1 CTIDQ
6 ENRSSVVSCS
16 EQARLQQLP
25 PDELGSHD
33 PLAVPLRYQHWALVR
48 AVSEL
53 MMSGTSISGQRSMAL
68 NEASSDELPLS
79 SGGAPS
85 STTATTTLMTSAN
98 FPSSDAAALDTN
110 EETDQGPT
118 LSNTGSLQ
126 PKEPSPLSQNGG
138 AKQNGSIRPQSS
150 SVSSSSSASS
160 QHLTSSLR
168 LTKLLPSS
176 LPPPCCVHCPFHESV
191 CCSGSQQE
199 GNPFQGP
206 LASRTLH
213 VGSLGSCCVQ
223 GTPAYCMHHHRWQE
237 HFQNQ
242 PNMATL
248 SHFFRVVFLTVSS
261 SPMLKGISAL
271 LLLCPARPF
280 RFPKSYAELISDWPV
295 VVLGVCTVLI
305 VVCTLVGIL
314 VPDLPDFS
322 DPLLGFEPRGTAI
335 GQRLVTWNNMVKNT
349 GYKATLAN
357 YPFKYADEQAKS
369 HQDDRW
375 SEDHYDRDKRQAEW
389 DFSKDSFFCDV
400 PGDSYSRIV
409 FASAE
414 GKNLWNIQ
422 AIKSMCNFDNTR
434 VRSHPQ
440 YWSLC
445 QRTTAASCCPS
456 WTLGNYI
463 AVLTNKSSCQKITE
477 RDVSHTLKV
486 LRSCAKYYY
495 NGTLGPEC
503 WDMNTRRK
511 DQLKCANVPRK
522 CSKYNAVYQILHFLV
537 DKDFLNPKSADHL
550 PALKYSMLFS
560 PTEKGETMMNI
571 YLDNFENWNSSDGIT
586 SVTGIEFG
594 IKHNLFQEYLLTDTM
609 YPAIAIVIVLAVMCV
624 YTKSVFITIM
634 TMFAII
640 SSLIV
645 SYVLYR
651 VVFNF
656 EFFPFMN
663 LTALIILVG
672 IGADDAFVLCDVW
685 NCTKIDKPNSELS
698 ETVNVTLQHAALS
711 MFVTS
716 FTTAAAFYANY
727 VSNITAIRCFGMYAG
742 TAILVNYILMITWLP
757 AVVVLHERYL
767 LNLFICFRPPHQPSR
782 STSILTS
789 LCQKASKCLFAIS
802 ETSRVFFEKVLPCLV
817 IKLRYLWLSWF
828 LAITVGG
835 AYIVCVNPK
844 MKLPSLELSEFQVFR
859 STHPFE
865 RYDAEYKKLFMF
877 ERVHHGED
885 LYMPITIIWGVTPID
900 NGDPLNPKNKG
911 KLTLDT
917 TFNIASPANQAWI
930 LNFCQKLRN
939 QSFVFQSD
947 EQDFTSC
954 FMETFKQWMENQDC
968 DEARVYPCCSQS
980 TFPYRQDVF
989 ELCIKRA
996 IMELDRSTI
1005 YHLDSK
1011 TPGPRFDIN
1020 DTIRAIVLEFQST
1033 YHFTLAY
1040 EKMHQFYHEV
1050 DAWIQEELKNA
1061 PEGLSYGWFV
1071 SNLEFYDLQDS
1082 LSDGTLIAMA
1092 LSVLVAFSVMLL
1104 TTWNIIISL
1113 YAIISIA
1120 GTIFVTVGSL
1130 VLLGWELN
1138 VLESVTISVAVG
1150 LSVDFAVHYGVAYR
1164 LAPEPDREGK
1174 VVFSL
1179 SRMGSAIAMAALTT
1193 FVAGAMMMPSTV
1205 LAYTQL
1211 GTFLMLIMCISW
1223 AFATFFFQC
1232 MCRCLGPQGTCGQ
1245 IPMPKTFKC
1254 HTFEVDTSD
1263 TPSSH
1268 GQGKHSQSSKYHSDT
1283 RGQEVEYE
1291 LEPLASSVRNVEK
1304 IEEQEASSQLPN
1316 GNVPH
1321 HEACFQMKNKSD
1333 PERENSSPDN
1343 CITSTDPAHLH
1354 QYSYNTS
1361 NCGDSL
1367 PRHKLSTQWTLR
1379 HPCIQARESPC
1390 LASQY
1395 GMASNHVPKG
1405 QNILSTLD
1413 TVHMKTNH
1421 HMNYVQCPPA
1431 HFHQCSQAQSRVPG
1445 PIKSRG
1451 CYLRGYGVHTLHL
1464 QPQARPPDESG
1475 LKACQLN
1482 NPCNPS
1488 VSPPEGPLALSS
1500 SAVHTQMP
1508 TYQCCTSPQT
1518 PMVCGTNNETKSGDN
1533 IMNPKVFQ
1541 SVVCNHIKTNATND
1555 SSGFVQGNYEKLK
1568 TGPTVLD
1575 RSVQCKHYRK
1585 DTNENADSSKQLNC
1599 FNRTIKCNSVEFHK
1613 PKAETNVPVLA
1624 INSHPSS
1631 ESLC

>member
-1 CTIDQ
+1 M
-6 ENRSSVVSCS
+6 
-16 EQARLQQLP
+16 
-25 PDELGSHD
+25 
-33 PLAVPLRYQHWALVR
+33 QH
-48 AVSEL
+48 
-53 MMSGTSISGQRSMAL
+53 
-68 NEASSDELPLS
+68 
-79 SGGAPS
+79 
-85 STTATTTLMTSAN
+85 
-98 FPSSDAAALDTN
+98 
-110 EETDQGPT
+110 
-118 LSNTGSLQ
+118 
-126 PKEPSPLSQNGG
+126 
-138 AKQNGSIRPQSS
+138 
-150 SVSSSSSASS
+150 
-160 QHLTSSLR
+160 H
-168 LTKLLPSS
+168 
-176 LPPPCCVHCPFHESV
+176 
-191 CCSGSQQE
+191 
-199 GNPFQGP
+199 
-206 LASRTLH
+206 
-213 VGSLGSCCVQ
+213 
-223 GTPAYCMHHHRWQE
+223 WQE
-237 HFQNQ
+237 HLQNQ
-242 PNMATL
+242 PNMVTL
-248 SHFFRVVFLTVSS
+248 S
-261 SPMLKGISAL
+261 P
-271 LLLCPARPF
+271 PRPF
-280 RFPKSYAELISDWPV
+280 RFPKSYAELIADWPV

-305 VVCTLVGIL
+305 VVCALVGIL

-322 DPLLGFEPRGTAI
+322 NPLQGFEPRGTAI

-375 SEDHYDRDKRQAEW
+375 SEDYFDRKKRQAEW

-440 YWSLC
+440 YLDLC

-477 RDVSHTLKV
+477 RDVSHTLKI
-486 LRSCAKYYY
+486 LRSCAKYYH

-503 WDMNTRRK
+503 WDMNTRKK
-511 DQLKCANVPRK
+511 DLKCGNVPRK
-522 CSKYNAVYQILHFLV
+522 CTKYNAVYQIFHFLV
-537 DKDFLNPKSADHL
+537 DKDFLNPKNTDSL
-550 PALKYSMLFS
+550 SPNLKYSMLFS

-586 SVTGIEFG
+586 TVTGIEFG
-594 IKHNLFQEYLLTDTM
+594 IKHNLFQDYLLTDTM
-609 YPAIAIVIVLAVMCV
+609 YPIIAILIVLVVMCV
-624 YTKSVFITIM
+624 YTRSMFITLM

-645 SYVLYR
+645 SYFLYR
-651 VVFNF
+651 VVFSF
-656 EFFPFMN
+656 DFFPFMN

-685 NCTKIDKPNSELS
+685 NYTKIDKPNSELS
-698 ETVNVTLQHAALS
+698 ETVSVTLQHAALS

-727 VSNITAIRCFGMYAG
+727 VSNITAIRCFGVYAG
-742 TAILVNYILMITWLP
+742 TAILVNYILMVTWLP

-767 LNLFICFRPPHQPSR
+767 VNLFTCSR
-782 STSILTS
+782 SQHHQMDGTVRFWTS
-789 LCQKASKCLFAIS
+789 LCQMVNRCLLAIS
-802 ETSRVFFEKVLPCLV
+802 EASRIFFEKVLPCVV
-817 IKLRYLWLSWF
+817 IKLRYLWLLWF
-828 LAITVGG
+828 LAMTVGG
-835 AYIVCVNPK
+835 VYVVCVNPK

-859 STHPFE
+859 SSHPFE

-877 ERVHHGED
+877 ERVNHGED
-885 LYMPITIIWGVTPID
+885 LHMPITIIWGVTPTD

-917 TFNIASPANQAWI
+917 TLNIASPASQVWI

-939 QSFVFQSD
+939 QSFVFQSE

-968 DEARVYPCCSQS
+968 DDAPVYPCCSQS

-1040 EKMHQFYHEV
+1040 EKMHQFYKEV
-1050 DAWIQEELKNA
+1050 DLWIQEELREA

-1082 LSDGTLIAMA
+1082 LSGGTLIAMA
-1092 LSVLVAFSVMLL
+1092 LSVVVAFSVMLL
-1104 TTWNIIISL
+1104 TTWNIVISL

-1174 VVFSL
+1174 VIFSL

-1245 IPMPKTFKC
+1245 IPLPKQLQCYAFADC
-1254 HTFEVDTSD
+1254 APE
-1263 TPSSH
+1263 TPSNHS
-1268 GQGKHSQSSKYHSDT
+1268 QGKLSKYPMHNT
-1283 RGQEVEYE
+1283 RGEGEHEHYE
-1291 LEPLASSVRNVEK
+1291 LEPLALNVRNNEK
-1304 IEEQEASSQLPN
+1304 ASEEEQQTCTQLHNGVVSHHSNTEPREPIPPIPN
-1316 GNVPH
+1316 L
-1321 HEACFQMKNKSD
+1321 
-1333 PERENSSPDN
+1333 ENGFPGTEVS
-1343 CITSTDPAHLH
+1343 HLH
-1354 QYSYNTS
+1354 QYTYSARCT
-1361 NCGDSL
+1361 CGDSQYIRDGHRT
-1367 PRHKLSTQWTLR
+1367 PYHACSQSG
-1379 HPCIQARESPC
+1379 ESPC
-1390 LASQY
+1390 PAKQLTLTSHIPVGHNPQ
-1395 GMASNHVPKG
+1395 
-1405 QNILSTLD
+1405 STLERTHTPADCYLNSGHFHHCTPSQTSRPSTHRRFPGGYSMHAAHLLHQALLFD
-1413 TVHMKTNH
+1413 TV
-1421 HMNYVQCPPA
+1421 
-1431 HFHQCSQAQSRVPG
+1431 
-1445 PIKSRG
+1445 
-1451 CYLRGYGVHTLHL
+1451 
-1464 QPQARPPDESG
+1464 PDESHISACGPNLSQPEG
-1475 LKACQLN
+1475 LHFPVH
-1482 NPCNPS
+1482 NPDPDVQCCAATTTDCTVHHDTQQTGNHKQNCHTPRNITQNHTKSTENGTCVRVRELEESAKSNQSNKDRNEGVESVYPKKYLCFKKTAKPTCNPVELKS
-1488 VSPPEGPLALSS
+1488 KTSTPTIAIHSKP
-1500 SAVHTQMP
+1500 SA
-1508 TYQCCTSPQT
+1508 
-1518 PMVCGTNNETKSGDN
+1518 
-1533 IMNPKVFQ
+1533 
-1541 SVVCNHIKTNATND
+1541 
-1555 SSGFVQGNYEKLK
+1555 
-1568 TGPTVLD
+1568 
-1575 RSVQCKHYRK
+1575 
-1585 DTNENADSSKQLNC
+1585 
-1599 FNRTIKCNSVEFHK
+1599 
-1613 PKAETNVPVLA
+1613 
-1624 INSHPSS
+1624 

>member
-1 CTIDQ
+1 MALS
-6 ENRSSVVSCS
+6 EGFSSSN
-16 EQARLQQLP
+16 A
-25 PDELGSHD
+25 GSIEEPEVFTPTH
-33 PLAVPLRYQHWALVR
+33 
-48 AVSEL
+48 
-53 MMSGTSISGQRSMAL
+53 SGQNGAL
-68 NEASSDELPLS
+68 KPNGNMCASSP
-79 SGGAPS
+79 G
-85 STTATTTLMTSAN
+85 
-98 FPSSDAAALDTN
+98 
-110 EETDQGPT
+110 
-118 LSNTGSLQ
+118 
-126 PKEPSPLSQNGG
+126 
-138 AKQNGSIRPQSS
+138 
-150 SVSSSSSASS
+150 SSSSSHVTDS
-160 QHLTSSLR
+160 QR
-168 LTKLLPSS
+168 LAVLLPNA
-176 LPPPCCVHCPFHESV
+176 LPPACCVYCSPRQPA
-191 CCSGSQQE
+191 CCNGNQQDCAL
-199 GNPFQGP
+199 FQS
-206 LASRTLH
+206 AVSSAALH
-213 VGSLGSCCVQ
+213 MGTCCVQ
-223 GTPAYCMHHHRWQE
+223 GVRCFCMQHHWPE
-237 HFQNQ
+237 HLQNQ

-248 SHFFRVVFLTVSS
+248 S
-261 SPMLKGISAL
+261 P
-271 LLLCPARPF
+271 PRPF
-280 RFPKSYAELISDWPV
+280 RFPKSYAELIADWPV

-305 VVCTLVGIL
+305 VVCALVGIL

-322 DPLLGFEPRGTAI
+322 NPLQGFEPRGTAI

-375 SEDHYDRDKRQAEW
+375 SKDRNDRKKRQAEW

-440 YWSLC
+440 YLDLC

-477 RDVSHTLKV
+477 QDVSHTLKI
-486 LRSCAKYYY
+486 LRSCAKYYH

-503 WDMNTRRK
+503 WDMTTRKK
-511 DQLKCANVPRK
+511 DLKCGNVPRK
-522 CSKYNAVYQILHFLV
+522 CAKYNAVYQIFHFLV
-537 DKDFLNPKSADHL
+537 DKDFLNPKNTEYL
-550 PALKYSMLFS
+550 PPNLKYSMLFS

-586 SVTGIEFG
+586 TITGIEFG
-594 IKHNLFQEYLLTDTM
+594 IKHNLFQDYLLTDTM
-609 YPAIAIVIVLAVMCV
+609 YPAIAIVIVLVVMCI
-624 YTKSVFITIM
+624 YTRSMFITLM

-645 SYVLYR
+645 SYFLYR

-685 NCTKIDKPNSELS
+685 NYTKFDKPNSELS
-698 ETVNVTLQHAALS
+698 ETVSVTLQHAALS

-716 FTTAAAFYANY
+716 FTTSAAFYANY
-727 VSNITAIRCFGMYAG
+727 VSNITAIRCFGVYAG
-742 TAILVNYILMITWLP
+742 TAILVNYILMVTWLP

-767 LNLFICFRPPHQPSR
+767 VNLFTCSR
-782 STSILTS
+782 SQHHQTQGTTPFWTS
-789 LCQKASKCLFAIS
+789 LFQMVNKCLFSIS
-802 ETSRVFFEKVLPCLV
+802 EASRMFFEKVLPCIV
-817 IKLRYLWLSWF
+817 IKLRYLWLLWF
-828 LAITVGG
+828 LAMTVGG
-835 AYIVCVNPK
+835 AYVVCVNPK

-859 STHPFE
+859 SSHPFE

-877 ERVHHGED
+877 ERVNHGED
-885 LYMPITIIWGVTPID
+885 LHMPITIIWGVTPVD

-917 TFNIASPANQAWI
+917 TLNIASPASQVWI

-939 QSFVFQSD
+939 QSFVFQSE

-968 DEARVYPCCSQS
+968 EEASVYPCCSQS

-1040 EKMHQFYHEV
+1040 EKMHQFYREV
-1050 DAWIQEELKNA
+1050 DAWIQEELKDA

-1092 LSVLVAFSVMLL
+1092 LSVVVAFSVMLL
-1104 TTWNIIISL
+1104 TTWNIIISF

-1164 LAPEPDREGK
+1164 LAPQPDREGK

-1245 IPMPKTFKC
+1245 IPLPKKLQCYAFSE
-1254 HTFEVDTSD
+1254 HTSENQS
-1263 TPSSH
+1263 TPS
-1268 GQGKHSQSSKYHSDT
+1268 QGKLGGRHEH
-1283 RGQEVEYE
+1283 YE
-1291 LEPLASSVRNVEK
+1291 LEPLALNVRNEEK
-1304 IEEQEASSQLPN
+1304 ASVEEQGACTQLN
-1316 GNVPH
+1316 N
-1321 HEACFQMKNKSD
+1321 D
-1333 PERENSSPDN
+1333 
-1343 CITSTDPAHLH
+1343 ITSHQSTCTDPREPSPEIENGLPGTELSHLH
-1354 QYSYNTS
+1354 QYAY
-1361 NCGDSL
+1361 
-1367 PRHKLSTQWTLR
+1367 STRCTCENSMHQYVRERQRTPY
-1379 HPCIQARESPC
+1379 HPCN
-1390 LASQY
+1390 
-1395 GMASNHVPKG
+1395 NHCPAKQTNHLPVG
-1405 QNILSTLD
+1405 QNLQSSRDTTHTDCFVNSGHFQHCSQSQTSRPTPHRCFPGGYSMQAVHLLHQALLSD
-1413 TVHMKTNH
+1413 TAVHDESHINACGP
-1421 HMNYVQCPPA
+1421 NSPLPESQNFPA
-1431 HFHQCSQAQSRVPG
+1431 HIQFPDVQRCVLPDTTRVCTVNHDTQKTGDLALNSRTSQKIPQNHLKTKVNGTCVLLQDSREIRKAIPVVPE
-1445 PIKSRG
+1445 
-1451 CYLRGYGVHTLHL
+1451 
-1464 QPQARPPDESG
+1464 ESVTCN
-1475 LKACQLN
+1475 LSKKDN
-1482 NPCNPS
+1482 NERAEP
-1488 VSPPEGPLALSS
+1488 VSP
-1500 SAVHTQMP
+1500 
-1508 TYQCCTSPQT
+1508 
-1518 PMVCGTNNETKSGDN
+1518 KR
-1533 IMNPKVFQ
+1533 F
-1541 SVVCNHIKTNATND
+1541 
-1555 SSGFVQGNYEKLK
+1555 
-1568 TGPTVLD
+1568 
-1575 RSVQCKHYRK
+1575 
-1585 DTNENADSSKQLNC
+1585 NC
-1599 FNRTIKCNSVEFHK
+1599 FKKTVKAKCNSVEFHK
-1613 PKAETNVPVLA
+1613 PKTTVPTIA
-1624 INSHPSS
+1624 IHTKASS

>member
-1 CTIDQ
+1 MALS
-6 ENRSSVVSCS
+6 EGFSSSN
-16 EQARLQQLP
+16 A
-25 PDELGSHD
+25 GSIEEPEVFTPTH
-33 PLAVPLRYQHWALVR
+33 
-48 AVSEL
+48 
-53 MMSGTSISGQRSMAL
+53 SGQNGAL
-68 NEASSDELPLS
+68 KPNGNMCASSP
-79 SGGAPS
+79 G
-85 STTATTTLMTSAN
+85 
-98 FPSSDAAALDTN
+98 
-110 EETDQGPT
+110 
-118 LSNTGSLQ
+118 
-126 PKEPSPLSQNGG
+126 
-138 AKQNGSIRPQSS
+138 
-150 SVSSSSSASS
+150 SSSSSHVTDS
-160 QHLTSSLR
+160 QR
-168 LTKLLPSS
+168 LAVLLPNA
-176 LPPPCCVHCPFHESV
+176 LPPACCVYCSPRQPV
-191 CCSGSQQE
+191 CCNGNQQDCAL
-199 GNPFQGP
+199 FQS
-206 LASRTLH
+206 AVSSAALH
-213 VGSLGSCCVQ
+213 MGSCCVQ
-223 GTPAYCMHHHRWQE
+223 GVRCFCMQHHWPE
-237 HFQNQ
+237 HLQNQ

-248 SHFFRVVFLTVSS
+248 S
-261 SPMLKGISAL
+261 P
-271 LLLCPARPF
+271 PRPF
-280 RFPKSYAELISDWPV
+280 RFPK
-295 VVLGVCTVLI
+295 
-305 VVCTLVGIL
+305 
-314 VPDLPDFS
+314 
-322 DPLLGFEPRGTAI
+322 RGTAI

-375 SEDHYDRDKRQAEW
+375 SKDRNDRKKRQAEW

-440 YWSLC
+440 YLDLC

-477 RDVSHTLKV
+477 QDVSHTLKI
-486 LRSCAKYYY
+486 LRSCAKYYH

-503 WDMNTRRK
+503 WDMTTRKK
-511 DQLKCANVPRK
+511 DLKCGNVPRK
-522 CSKYNAVYQILHFLV
+522 CAKYNAVYQIFHFLV
-537 DKDFLNPKSADHL
+537 DKDFLNPKNTEYL
-550 PALKYSMLFS
+550 PPNLKYSMLFS

-586 SVTGIEFG
+586 TITGIEFG
-594 IKHNLFQEYLLTDTM
+594 IKHNLFQDYLLTDTM
-609 YPAIAIVIVLAVMCV
+609 YPAIAIVIVLVVMCI
-624 YTKSVFITIM
+624 YTRSMFITLM

-645 SYVLYR
+645 SYFLYR

-685 NCTKIDKPNSELS
+685 NYTKFDKPNSELS
-698 ETVNVTLQHAALS
+698 ETVSVTLQHAALS

-716 FTTAAAFYANY
+716 FTTSAAFYANY
-727 VSNITAIRCFGMYAG
+727 VSNITAIRCFGVYAG
-742 TAILVNYILMITWLP
+742 TAILVNYILMVTWLP

-767 LNLFICFRPPHQPSR
+767 VNLFTCSR
-782 STSILTS
+782 SQHHQTQGTMPFWTSFF
-789 LCQKASKCLFAIS
+789 QMVNKCLFSIS
-802 ETSRVFFEKVLPCLV
+802 EASRMFFEKVLPCIV
-817 IKLRYLWLSWF
+817 IKLRYLWLLWF
-828 LAITVGG
+828 LAMTVGG
-835 AYIVCVNPK
+835 AYVVCVNPK

-859 STHPFE
+859 SSHPFE

-877 ERVHHGED
+877 ERVNHGED
-885 LYMPITIIWGVTPID
+885 LHMPITIIWGVTPVD

-917 TFNIASPANQAWI
+917 TLNIASPASQVWI

-939 QSFVFQSD
+939 QSFVFQSE

-968 DEARVYPCCSQS
+968 EEASVYPCCSQS

-1040 EKMHQFYHEV
+1040 EKMHQFYREV
-1050 DAWIQEELKNA
+1050 DAWIQEELKDA

-1092 LSVLVAFSVMLL
+1092 LSVVVAFSVMLL
-1104 TTWNIIISL
+1104 TTWNIIISF

-1164 LAPEPDREGK
+1164 LAPQPDREGK

-1245 IPMPKTFKC
+1245 IPLPKKLQCYAFSE
-1254 HTFEVDTSD
+1254 HTSENQS
-1263 TPSSH
+1263 TPS
-1268 GQGKHSQSSKYHSDT
+1268 QGKLGGRHEH
-1283 RGQEVEYE
+1283 YE
-1291 LEPLASSVRNVEK
+1291 LEPLALNVRNEEK
-1304 IEEQEASSQLPN
+1304 ASDEEQGACTQMHNDVTS
-1316 GNVPH
+1316 H
-1321 HEACFQMKNKSD
+1321 HSTLKS
-1333 PERENSSPDN
+1333 
-1343 CITSTDPAHLH
+1343 CTDPREPSPEIENGLPGTELSHLH
-1354 QYSYNTS
+1354 QYAYSMRCTCENSMHQYVRERQRT
-1361 NCGDSL
+1361 
-1367 PRHKLSTQWTLR
+1367 PY
-1379 HPCIQARESPC
+1379 HPC
-1390 LASQY
+1390 
-1395 GMASNHVPKG
+1395 SNQCPAKQTNHLPVG
-1405 QNILSTLD
+1405 QNLQSSRDTTHTPTDCFVNSGHFQHCSQSQASRPNPHRCFPRGYSMQAVHLLHQALLSD
-1413 TVHMKTNH
+1413 TAVHDESHINACGLSSPLPESQ
-1421 HMNYVQCPPA
+1421 NFPA
-1431 HFHQCSQAQSRVPG
+1431 HIQFPDVQRCALPDTTRVCTVNHDTQKTGDLALNSWTSQKIPQNHLKTKVNGTCVLLQDSREIRKAIPVVPE
-1445 PIKSRG
+1445 
-1451 CYLRGYGVHTLHL
+1451 
-1464 QPQARPPDESG
+1464 ESVTCN
-1475 LKACQLN
+1475 LSKKDN
-1482 NPCNPS
+1482 NERAEP
-1488 VSPPEGPLALSS
+1488 VSP
-1500 SAVHTQMP
+1500 
-1508 TYQCCTSPQT
+1508 
-1518 PMVCGTNNETKSGDN
+1518 K
-1533 IMNPKVFQ
+1533 KF
-1541 SVVCNHIKTNATND
+1541 
-1555 SSGFVQGNYEKLK
+1555 
-1568 TGPTVLD
+1568 
-1575 RSVQCKHYRK
+1575 
-1585 DTNENADSSKQLNC
+1585 NC
-1599 FNRTIKCNSVEFHK
+1599 FKKTVKAKCNSVEFHK
-1613 PKAETNVPVLA
+1613 PKTTVPTIA
-1624 INSHPSS
+1624 IHSKASS

>member
-1 CTIDQ
+1 
-6 ENRSSVVSCS
+6 
-16 EQARLQQLP
+16 
-25 PDELGSHD
+25 
-33 PLAVPLRYQHWALVR
+33 
-48 AVSEL
+48 
-53 MMSGTSISGQRSMAL
+53 MAL
-68 NEASSDELPLS
+68 NEASRDELSLNSDDEP
-79 SGGAPS
+79 
-85 STTATTTLMTSAN
+85 STTAAVTLTTFA
-98 FPSSDAAALDTN
+98 SSSTDATPDTN
-110 EETDQGPT
+110 EEVEQGPIVSDT
-118 LSNTGSLQ
+118 GPLQLSRLA
-126 PKEPSPLSQNGG
+126 PPSQNGG
-138 AKQNGSIRPQSS
+138 AKQNGSFRPLSF
-150 SVSSSSSASS
+150 SSSSSASS
-160 QHLTSSLR
+160 HHTDSHR
-168 LTKLLPSS
+168 LAKLLPSS
-176 LPPPCCVHCPFHESV
+176 LPPPSCVRCPFHEPV
-191 CCSGSQQE
+191 CCSGNQQE
-199 GNPFQGP
+199 GSLFQGP
-206 LASRTLH
+206 LPSRALH
-213 VGSLGSCCVQ
+213 MGSCCVQ
-223 GTPAYCMHHHRWQE
+223 AAPTFCMHHHRWQE

-242 PNMATL
+242 PNMAT
-248 SHFFRVVFLTVSS
+248 
-261 SPMLKGISAL
+261 ISAS
-271 LLLCPARPF
+271 RSF

-369 HQDDRW
+369 HQENRW
-375 SEDHYDRDKRQAEW
+375 SEDHNERDKRQAEW

-400 PGDSYSRIV
+400 PGNSYSRIV

-477 RDVSHTLKV
+477 RDVSHTFKV

-503 WDMNTRRK
+503 WDANTRRK
-511 DQLKCANVPRK
+511 DQLKCASVPRK
-522 CSKYNAVYQILHFLV
+522 CTKYNAVYQILHFLV
-537 DKDFLNPKSADHL
+537 DKDFLSPKSTDFL
-550 PALKYSMLFS
+550 PPALKYSMLFS

-571 YLDNFENWNSSDGIT
+571 YLDNFENWNSTDGVT
-586 SVTGIEFG
+586 TVTGIEFG
-594 IKHNLFQEYLLTDTM
+594 IKNNLFQEYLLTDTM
-609 YPAIAIVIVLAVMCV
+609 YPAIAIVIVLVVMCI

-685 NCTKIDKPNSELS
+685 NYTKIDKPNSELS

-727 VSNITAIRCFGMYAG
+727 VSNITAIRCFGVYAG
-742 TAILVNYILMITWLP
+742 TAILVNYVLMVTWLP

-767 LNLFICFRPPHQPSR
+767 LNLFICFRPPHHIFSA
-782 STSILTS
+782 TSFLTS
-789 LCQKASKCLFAIS
+789 LCQKVRRCLCTISKIS
-802 ETSRVFFEKVLPCLV
+802 RIFFEKVLPCIV
-817 IKLRYLWLSWF
+817 IKLRYLWLFCF
-828 LAITVGG
+828 LTITVGG

-885 LYMPITIIWGVTPID
+885 LYMPITIIWGVTPTD

-917 TFNIASPANQAWI
+917 SFDIASPASQMWI

-980 TFPYRQDVF
+980 TFPYKQDVF

-1040 EKMHQFYHEV
+1040 EKMHQFYREV
-1050 DAWIQEELKNA
+1050 DAWIQEELRNA

-1092 LSVLVAFSVMLL
+1092 LSVMVAFSVMLL

-1120 GTIFVTVGSL
+1120 GSIFVTVGSL

-1245 IPMPKTFKC
+1245 IPMPKTLKCYAFK
-1254 HTFEVDTSD
+1254 VDTSD
-1263 TPSSH
+1263 SSCGH
-1268 GQGKHSQSSKYHSDT
+1268 GQGKHCQSSKYQSDT
-1283 RGQEVEYE
+1283 REREVEYE
-1291 LEPLASSVRNVEK
+1291 LQPLATNVRNIEK
-1304 IEEQEASSQLPN
+1304 TEEQE
-1316 GNVPH
+1316 
-1321 HEACFQMKNKSD
+1321 EACIELPSGSVPYHAPCFQFKNKSD
-1333 PERENSSPDN
+1333 PERENSGLDN
-1343 CITSTDPAHLH
+1343 SIPVTDPALLH
-1354 QYSYNTS
+1354 QYNAST
-1361 NCGDSL
+1361 CGDSL
-1367 PRHKLSTQWTLR
+1367 PRHILSTQWTIN
-1379 HPCIQARESPC
+1379 HPCIKARESPC
-1390 LASQY
+1390 PASHY
-1395 GMASNHVPKG
+1395 SFVGNPVAKG
-1405 QNILSTLD
+1405 QSILSTLD
-1413 TVHMKTNH
+1413 TVRMTPNH
-1421 HMNYVQCPPA
+1421 LMNYVQCAPT
-1431 HFHQCSQAQSRVPG
+1431 HFHQCSQAQTTRPG
-1445 PIKSRG
+1445 HLKSHA
-1451 CYLRGYGVHTLHL
+1451 CYLKGYGLHSLHL
-1464 QPQARPPDESG
+1464 QPQARPPDASG
-1475 LKACQLN
+1475 LDGSHLI
-1482 NPCNPS
+1482 NPCNS
-1488 VSPPEGPLALSS
+1488 SLSPPEGSPVLSS
-1500 SAVHTQMP
+1500 FPGHTQVP
-1508 TYQCCTSPQT
+1508 TVECCPLPQT
-1518 PMVCGTNNETKSGDN
+1518 PRTCVTHKLGDKTQ
-1533 IMNPKVFQ
+1533 NPKVFQ
-1541 SVVCNHIKTNATND
+1541 DITCNQIKPNMTNETHV
-1555 SSGFVQGNYEKLK
+1555 FVQGSHDKLK
-1568 TGPTVLD
+1568 TASTILD
-1575 RSVQCKHYRK
+1575 RSGQCKQYHK
-1585 DTNENADSSKQLNC
+1585 DISERADSSIPLNY
-1599 FNRTIKCNSVEFHK
+1599 FNRTMKLKCNSVEFHK
-1613 PKAETNVPVLA
+1613 PKTEANVPVHT
-1624 INSHPSS
+1624 INSQPSS